1 MSGAAAETRREALG
15 RAALAAGTLAAAA
28 MLRPGTAL
36 AQSADDEDLRDFLV
50 EAIALEQLTVLAYA
64 TASNAG
70 VDSALRQ
77 QLEDLRDQEQAHAN
91 SLRSALDS
99 LGFDAPEPPDSPAD
113 TAVLDDVEGLSD
125 DAAERLGGLLTDLDG
140 LSGRDELLELLGEL
154 EGDQLDLY
162 VGRGPD
168 LDSEDLSTT
177 AAEIAGCQA
186 QHLIA
191 LRTALGDDPAAALE
205 AAAEAI
211 EGAVAA
217 ADADE

>member
-1 MSGAAAETRREALG
+1 
-15 RAALAAGTLAAAA
+15 
-28 MLRPGTAL
+28 MLRPGAAL

-50 EAIALEQLTVLAYA
+50 EAIALEQLAVLAYA
-64 TASNAG
+64 TASTAAG
-70 VDSALRQ
+70 VDSALRR
-77 QLEDLRDQEQAHAN
+77 QLEDLRDQDQAHAN
-91 SLRSALDS
+91 ALRSAIDS
-99 LGFDAPEPPDSPAD
+99 LGFDAPEAPDSPAD
-113 TAVLDDVEGLSD
+113 TAVLDGVEGLSD
-125 DAAERLGGLLTDLDG
+125 DASERLADLLTDLDG
-140 LSGRDELLELLGEL
+140 LSERDELLEFVAEL

-211 EGAVAA
+211 EGAVAGAA
-217 ADADE
+217 ADE